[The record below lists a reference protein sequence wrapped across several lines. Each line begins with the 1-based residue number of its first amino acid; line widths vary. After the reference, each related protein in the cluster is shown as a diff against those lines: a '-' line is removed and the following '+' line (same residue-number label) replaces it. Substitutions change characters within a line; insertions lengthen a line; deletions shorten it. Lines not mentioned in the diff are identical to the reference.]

1 MKAQALTTTGA
12 APVDCCPRCTLEREW
27 LRLRRSP
34 LLAAGGWGVYDGL
47 LDGPTLQ
54 GLRQEALGQAGRHD
68 LVPTD
73 QDNEQVRG
81 GTPAR
86 HLISVDGG
94 PVLGGLYGTPA
105 LHRFIAQQVGMGVRP
120 LGVQATYSMYSGAG
134 AGLGLHRDVV
144 GCDLALIACL
154 QDNDPLDGG
163 GCTEAWPKDLTTPL
177 DELRQG
183 RGGASVTLGL
193 APGQCLLLHGGL
205 VPHRIRAT
213 RAGRQR
219 VVALMCFE
227 AVP

>member
-134 AGLGLHRDVV
+134 AGLGRVTALACAKAGATVILLDALDAYPDSVFVEDTALCLPEGAVV
-144 GCDLALIACL
+144 MRPGAPCGCL
-154 QDNDPLDGG
+154 
-163 GCTEAWPKDLTTPL
+163 
-177 DELRQG
+177 
-183 RGGASVTLGL
+183 
-193 APGQCLLLHGGL
+193 
-205 VPHRIRAT
+205 
-213 RAGRQR
+213 
-219 VVALMCFE
+219 
-227 AVP
+227 